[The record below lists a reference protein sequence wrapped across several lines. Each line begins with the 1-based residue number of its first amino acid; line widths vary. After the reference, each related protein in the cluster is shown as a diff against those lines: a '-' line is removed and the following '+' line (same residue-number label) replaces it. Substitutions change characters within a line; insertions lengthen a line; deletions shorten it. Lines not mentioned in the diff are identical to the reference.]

1 MKFIYTSLFLLF
13 TIYGYAQDT
22 TRSIKASNFNPR
34 VDSIAEHLV
43 AMASVNPRIISL
55 ENVAKQYEYQYKR
68 SKTAWLN
75 NIAIAGNLNEFSL
88 HQGNTADPLR
98 QSTQFPRYNVGV
110 IIPLGLFLNN
120 GKQTKSD
127 YYRYE
132 SILDQI
138 RIEKQNIR
146 REVLVY
152 YQKYI
157 LNKQL
162 LALQEEV
169 LQDAKVLLKKHEDDF
184 KNQRI
189 TLEVY
194 MATNKIYNT
203 EQEKEVSLDNEIR
216 LIEVELEALI
226 GMNLL
231 DALDLIKAQ
240 LGIKD

>member
-1 MKFIYTSLFLLF
+1 MKFIFTSLVLLF
-13 TIYGYAQDT
+13 TICGYAQDT
-22 TRSIKASNFNPR
+22 TRTIKASNFNPR

-43 AMASVNPRIISL
+43 AMASVNPRISAL
-55 ENVAKQYEYQYKR
+55 ENVAKQSEYQYKR

-75 NIAIAGNLNEFSL
+75 NIAVSGNLNEFSIR
-88 HQGNTADPLR
+88 QGNAPDPLL

-110 IIPLGLFLNN
+110 IVPLGLFINN

-132 SILDQI
+132 SILDQV

-146 REVLVY
+146 REVLLN
-152 YQKYI
+152 YQKYT

-162 LALQEEV
+162 LALQEEA
-169 LQDAKVLLKKHEDDF
+169 LQDARVLLAKHEEDF

-189 TLEVY
+189 TLEAY
-194 MATNKIYNT
+194 MATNKIHNN
-203 EQEKEVSLDNEIR
+203 EQERIVNLENELR

-231 DALDLIKAQ
+231 DALVLIKTQ